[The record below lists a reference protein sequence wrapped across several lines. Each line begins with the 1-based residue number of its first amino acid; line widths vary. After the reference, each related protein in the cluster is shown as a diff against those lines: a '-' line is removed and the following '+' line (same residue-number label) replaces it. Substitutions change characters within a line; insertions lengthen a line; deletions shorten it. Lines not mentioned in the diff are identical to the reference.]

1 MAQVKSAAH
10 TIAEVT
16 DSGAKR
22 RQAIAARA
30 AMRSTKPAEKPAPT
44 VESLKASAEALTAS
58 APDLFTAHKRTKI
71 IEARKDEAE
80 LIRRLAELRAARKQI
95 EAQIEPIAK
104 LESEIANVL
113 KKTMADNDIARL
125 TSEHGSYCY
134 EPRSGGVRVV
144 MPSEAY
150 TLRS

>member
-10 TIAEVT
+10 TVKEET
-16 DSGAKR
+16 DSGASR
-22 RQAIAARA
+22 RKAVAAIAA
-30 AMRSTKPAEKPAPT
+30 MRKPQTKQAPT
-44 VESLKASAEALTAS
+44 VESLRASAAALTDS
-58 APDLFTAHKRTKI
+58 APEHFAAHKRTKI

-104 LESEIANVL
+104 LEAEIAGVL
-113 KKTMADNDIARL
+113 KKTMSDNDVARL

-144 MPSEAY
+144 LPSEVY